1 MVNGSKPSMDTA
13 AHEQLSSSAAAQ
25 MNKTPMFQAIH
36 AQRYQRQALI
46 KTISAKTGRP
56 LICYVSGIAT
66 RIDRDDTVFL
76 VDLLHNIQSG
86 SDLDLMLHTPG
97 GDIDAAEKLI
107 SIVRTRVGVGR
118 LRVIV
123 PDYAKS
129 AGTLMALGADEILM
143 SDTSELGP
151 IDPQIDLNDGHGNL
165 ITHSVQS
172 YLDAY
177 QAHSAALQNDPNNIT
192 ARVMLGK
199 LDPAILK
206 VFEAVRERA
215 RSFAENQ
222 LKRGMCK
229 AAGNYTAV
237 AKELIDTNRWLTHG
251 QMIGWEDATGIG
263 LCVKYVDPFDP
274 QWQAY
279 WQLYCHQRLA
289 IKDSEKIFESEYAS
303 LVTSS

>member
-1 MVNGSKPSMDTA
+1 MVNDNSPTSDTESE
-13 AHEQLSSSAAAQ
+13 EQKNSFDAPL

-46 KTISAKTGRP
+46 KAIGAKTGRP

-107 SIVRTRVGVGR
+107 SIVRTRVGIGR

-177 QAHSAALQNDPNNIT
+177 EAHSAVLQKDPTNIA

-199 LDPAILK
+199 LDPATLK
-206 VFEAVRERA
+206 VFEAVRDRA
-215 RSFAENQ
+215 RTFAENQ
-222 LKRGMCK
+222 LKRGMCT
-229 AAGNYTAV
+229 GTYTAV
-237 AKELIDTNRWLTHG
+237 AAQLIDTKKWLSHG
-251 QMIGWEDATGIG
+251 QMIGWEDATVIG
-263 LCVKYVDPFDP
+263 LCVKHVDPFDTD
-274 QWQAY
+274 WQAY

-303 LVTSS
+303 LVTSG

>member
-1 MVNGSKPSMDTA
+1 MS
-13 AHEQLSSSAAAQ
+13 
-25 MNKTPMFQAIH
+25 KTPLFQAFE

-46 KTISAKTGRP
+46 KAIKASTGRP
-56 LICYVSGIAT
+56 LICYVSGNSTGIE
-66 RIDRDDTVFL
+66 RDDTMFV
-76 VDLLHNIQSG
+76 VDLLHNIQFG
-86 SDLDLMLHTPG
+86 SDLDFLLHTPG

-107 SIVRTRVGVGR
+107 SIIRMRVGNGC

-165 ITHSVQS
+165 ITHSIQS

-177 QAHSAALQNDPNNIT
+177 EAHSAVLQKDPNNIV
-192 ARVMLGK
+192 ARIMLGK
-199 LDPAILK
+199 LDPATLK

-215 RSFAENQ
+215 RTFAENQ

-237 AKELIDTNRWLTHG
+237 AAKLIDTKKWLSHG

-263 LCVKYVDPFDP
+263 LCIKHVEPFEP
-274 QWQAY
+274 EWQAY

-289 IKDSEKIFESEYAS
+289 IKDKEKIFESEYAS
-303 LVTSS
+303 LKTDS

>member
-1 MVNGSKPSMDTA
+1 MVNDNNPPSDTEPDEPQNPA
-13 AHEQLSSSAAAQ
+13 ATPQ
-25 MNKTPMFQAIH
+25 MSKTPMFQASH
-36 AQRYQRQALI
+36 AQRYQRQTLI
-46 KTISAKTGRP
+46 RAITANTGRP
-56 LICYVSGIAT
+56 LICYVSGIST
-66 RIDRDDTVFL
+66 GIERDDTMFV
-76 VDLLHNIQSG
+76 VDLLHHIQSG
-86 SDLDLMLHTPG
+86 SDLDFLLHTPG

-107 SIVRTRVGVGR
+107 SIIRTRVGTGS

-165 ITHSVQS
+165 ITHSIQS

-177 QAHSAALQNDPNNIT
+177 EAHSATLQNDPNNIV
-192 ARVMLGK
+192 ARIMLGK
-199 LDPAILK
+199 LDPATLK

-215 RSFAENQ
+215 RTFAENQ

-237 AKELIDTNRWLTHG
+237 AAKLIDTKKWLSHG

-263 LCVKYVDPFDP
+263 LCVKYIAPSEP
-274 QWQAY
+274 EWQAY

-289 IKDSEKIFESEYAS
+289 IKDKQKVFESEFAS
-303 LVTSS
+303 LVTDS